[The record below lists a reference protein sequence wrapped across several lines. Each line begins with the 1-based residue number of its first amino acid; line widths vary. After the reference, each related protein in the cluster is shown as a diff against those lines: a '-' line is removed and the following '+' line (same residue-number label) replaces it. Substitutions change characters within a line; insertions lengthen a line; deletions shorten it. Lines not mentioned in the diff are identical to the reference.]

1 MKVDTLIKMVT
12 ILPKSKED
20 AVTSTQIREE
30 YYAYVM
36 AKSGLR
42 TESKNKH
49 IRKQITDM
57 FDLGILGVVPY
68 VNTDNTPAAEI
79 SDPSVRHEKYYLLES
94 KLLQYFMDSKVAL
107 NVLLSKSV
115 MSQLGEV
122 CDSENVMDT
131 AKNALR
137 NEREEKL
144 LHRIRIVPDG
154 IAREN
159 SDIKKPVLKVVLSAI
174 ENGHRIILKYRTSQG
189 QVKDDGPDSEGRT
202 VLGLVAKDG
211 TLYLISCKGF
221 NDVPTHIPLHRVK
234 SASEIGL
241 RTFGRDEFDLDKY
254 IENQHQLAHVKSGEE
269 SPIKMVLKV
278 SKEALFHFKERPI
291 CGVEGSKQELS
302 ETMDADGRYTL
313 TVSVPNTVQLPPF
326 LWSHAGWVEVISPPS
341 LRKFVGSQL
350 LTAAAHYHKD
360 LPATANVTI

>member
-20 AVTSTQIREE
+20 AMTSTQIREE

-36 AKSGLR
+36 AKSALR
-42 TESKNKH
+42 TESKNKN

-57 FDLGILGVVPY
+57 FELGILGVVPY
-68 VNTDNTPAAEI
+68 VSTENTPAADI
-79 SDPSVRHEKYYLLES
+79 GDPYVRLEKYYLLES

-107 NVLLSKSV
+107 NVLLSTSV

-122 CDSENVMDT
+122 CDADNVMST
-131 AKNALR
+131 AKNALKSG
-137 NEREEKL
+137 REEKL
-144 LHRIRIVPDG
+144 LGRIRIVPDG

-159 SDIKKPVLKVVLSAI
+159 SDIKKPVLKAVLSSI
-174 ENGHRIILKYRTSQG
+174 ESGHRIVLKYRTSQG
-189 QVKDDGPDSEGRT
+189 QTKDDGPDSEGRT

-221 NDVPTHIPLHRVK
+221 SDVPTHIPLHRVT
-234 SASEIGL
+234 SAIAVGL
-241 RTFGRDEFDLDKY
+241 RTFGREEFKLDEY
-254 IENQHQLAHVKSGEE
+254 VESQHQLAHVKSGEE
-269 SPIKMVLKV
+269 SPIQMVLKV
-278 SKEALFHFKERPI
+278 SKEALFHFNERPI
-291 CGVEGSKQELS
+291 CGVNGSKQHIS

-313 TVSVPNTVQLPPF
+313 TVTVPNTVQLPPF

-350 LTAAAHYHKD
+350 LAAAAHYQKD
-360 LPATANVTI
+360 LPANADVTI